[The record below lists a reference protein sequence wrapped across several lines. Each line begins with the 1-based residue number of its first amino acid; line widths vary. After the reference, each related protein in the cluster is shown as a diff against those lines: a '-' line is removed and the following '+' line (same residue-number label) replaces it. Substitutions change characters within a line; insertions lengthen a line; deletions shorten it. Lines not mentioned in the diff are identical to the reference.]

1 VDLPAGAAA
10 GLREKLARAADE
22 VGVDVTLR
30 RAEPEIL

>member
-1 VDLPAGAAA
+1 VDLPPDAAA
-10 GLREKLARAADE
+10 GLQEQLARAADE